1 MKGLWGYG
9 QDADFM
15 NSGKN
20 MLEISAR
27 AVTEVGQ
34 SFLIQRV
41 SFSKEAKVG
50 WNQETG
56 DLEK

>member
-20 MLEISAR
+20 MLEISSR
-27 AVTEVGQ
+27 AVTEVGPVF
-34 SFLIQRV
+34 SDTESIFFQRGKGRME
-41 SFSKEAKVG
+41 SRN
-50 WNQETG
+50 W
-56 DLEK
+56 